1 MSDVS
6 EQVIRHLFKYDRTLP
21 LNPTEETEQVID
33 FTTGEVRN
41 DMLRERVTFGST
53 HDERVTATIIAPITD
68 QQLPAVIIQ
77 HGSTPLGRHGNISP
91 VTASSNN
98 PTGLEWALNGLL
110 TISIDAYGF
119 GSREKTDN
127 RGRLTPDRPD
137 LMFRT
142 RDQRIQSIQDLMRT
156 VDYLESRTDVDSSA
170 IGYHGISMGTRI
182 GVPFIALDKRIRAA
196 SLFVGGSGEYSRFIT
211 DNTEFDDL
219 NTDEQLISDLT
230 DPLAFASWTS
240 HIPKFIV
247 NGDNDLTVGGI
258 EPAEK
263 LHAALSDPK
272 EIHWY
277 QGGHGDYHH
286 LLPEALTFFNNNLQK
301 NK

>member
-1 MSDVS
+1 
-6 EQVIRHLFKYDRTLP
+6 
-21 LNPTEETEQVID
+21 
-33 FTTGEVRN
+33 
-41 DMLRERVTFGST
+41 
-53 HDERVTATIIAPITD
+53 
-68 QQLPAVIIQ
+68 
-77 HGSTPLGRHGNISP
+77 
-91 VTASSNN
+91 
-98 PTGLEWALNGLL
+98 
-110 TISIDAYGF
+110 
-119 GSREKTDN
+119 
-127 RGRLTPDRPD
+127 
-137 LMFRT
+137 
-142 RDQRIQSIQDLMRT
+142 
-156 VDYLESRTDVDSSA
+156 
-170 IGYHGISMGTRI
+170 MGTRI